1 MVNIMNKRL
10 LILFFSLCAINL
22 SVFAAPNLT
31 AEDITSGVDII
42 PRQGHQISHEL
53 QFTDS
58 NGKTVLLSEYFQ
70 NERPTV
76 ISMVYYSCPLL
87 CSMLTDG
94 KIDVINN
101 QIGKVIGED
110 FNVVSISFDP
120 EDSIETSSAFREKHL
135 PRISVEGKEN
145 WAFLTGT
152 KDMIDALLDDIGY
165 KVMFIPT
172 QGEYA
177 HPSGLVIIRPDG
189 KVSRYLNGMQ
199 FPPFDLKMSL
209 IEAKTQEKI
218 SLLERGL
225 LFCYSFDPDANS
237 YTIEV
242 LNLMKVA
249 GIMTVIILAL
259 WIRFFIRRENRKN
272 RK

>member
-1 MVNIMNKRL
+1 MIKRL
-10 LILFFSLCAINL
+10 LISFLILFTVNL
-22 SVFAAPNLT
+22 SLLSAAPNLT
-31 AEDITSGVDII
+31 AQDITSGVGITSKK
-42 PRQGHQISHEL
+42 GNQIAHAL
-53 QFTDS
+53 KFTS
-58 NGKTVLLSEYFQ
+58 SEGKTVLLSEFFQ

-94 KIDVINN
+94 KIDVIN
-101 QIGKVIGED
+101 QIDQVIGD
-110 FNVVSISFDP
+110 DYNVISISFDAK
-120 EDSIETSSAFREKHL
+120 DSVQTSSSFREKHL
-135 PRISVEGKEN
+135 PRITAEGKEN
-145 WAFLTGT
+145 WVFLTGSQ
-152 KDMIDALLDDIGY
+152 DMIDALLEDIGY
-165 KVMFIPT
+165 KVMFIPK
-172 QGEYA
+172 QGEFA
-177 HPSGLVIIRPDG
+177 HPSGLVVVRPDG

-218 SLLERGL
+218 SLLERSL

-259 WIRFFIRRENRKN
+259 WIRFFIKRDKHKRKI
-272 RK
+272 KG